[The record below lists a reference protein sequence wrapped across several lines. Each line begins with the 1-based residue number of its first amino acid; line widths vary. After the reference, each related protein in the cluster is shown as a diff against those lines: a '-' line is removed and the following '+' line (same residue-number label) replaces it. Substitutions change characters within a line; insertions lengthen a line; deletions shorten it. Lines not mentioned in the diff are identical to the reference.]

1 MGHLSPSPEDTGL
14 VSIGSLLAG
23 RYRVESVLGSGGMG
37 KVYKAEHTGIGRS
50 VALKVLHSRLG
61 GSKEAKERFQREAIA
76 SGRFDHPNI
85 VNVSDSGELEDGSL
99 YLVMEALEGEPLG
112 NRIERDKRIP
122 WVESLAIIR
131 GVLAGLQHAHDKGVV
146 HRDIKPDNIFLARK
160 DNELVIKILD
170 FGIAKLFAGNAD
182 DPATTRAG
190 LTVGTPAYLSPEQA
204 VGGAITPASDLYST
218 SIVLYE
224 MLTGRPPFL
233 DEDPLAMLTAHVSRD
248 APPFAEV
255 APDLQVPPGL
265 EALIQ
270 QGLAKLSG
278 ERIAAAV
285 DYSHQLD
292 EIARAAGVELPM
304 MPRAS
309 GQLPI
314 PSGPHSM
321 TPSPGFMMTPPPTA
335 YATPPPGGYPTP
347 APGYSTPPP
356 GYSTP
361 PHGVPTPL
369 PTHHGE
375 LATGPTQSLNQL
387 PRPARQV
394 SLADV
399 VSNEPLPKAVKIA
412 GGVIV
417 LGAIAVAA
425 VLLLG
430 GGHSASKTG
439 GNPAGNNLPIVK
451 PVDTE
456 MVLKAALHDLENGK
470 TCADRKAA
478 IPTLAQVGGERAIA
492 ALKRA
497 RYRMRGGVL
506 GIGDSNTNACLKG
519 DAEKVIQALGGSLR

>member
-1 MGHLSPSPEDTGL
+1 MGTPSPSPNDSGI
-14 VSIGSLLAG
+14 VSVGSLLAG
-23 RYRVESVLGSGGMG
+23 RYRVESVLGTGGMG
-37 KVYKAEHTGIGRS
+37 KVYKAEHTGIGRT
-50 VALKVLHSRLG
+50 VALKVLHARLG

-76 SGRFDHPNI
+76 SGRLDHPNI

-112 NRIERDKRIP
+112 NRLERDKRIP
-122 WVESLAIIR
+122 WHEAVTVIR

-160 DNELVIKILD
+160 DTEIVVKVLD

-204 VGGAITPASDLYST
+204 VGGGITPASDLYST

-248 APPFAEV
+248 PPPFAEV

-270 QGLAKLSG
+270 HGLAKLSG
-278 ERIAAAV
+278 ERLSSAI
-285 DYSHQLD
+285 DYSNKLD
-292 EIARAAGVELPM
+292 EIARAAGMELPM

-314 PSGPHSM
+314 PAGPHSM

-347 APGYSTPPP
+347 APGYA
-356 GYSTP
+356 TP

-369 PTHHGE
+369 PVHYGE
-375 LATGPTQSLNQL
+375 LATGPTQSLNHL
-387 PRPARQV
+387 PKPARQV

-399 VSNEPLPKAVKIA
+399 VSSEPLPKAIKVA

-430 GGHSASKTG
+430 GSGNKTSGSSTAG
-439 GNPAGNNLPIVK
+439 GGVTTTVPAANPIDPETL
-451 PVDTE
+451 
-456 MVLKAALHDLENGK
+456 LKAALHDLETGK

-478 IPTLAQVGGERAIA
+478 IPMLAQVGGDRAIA

-497 RYRMRGGVL
+497 RYRMRGGML

-519 DAEKVIQALGGSLR
+519 DAEKALQSLGGSQR

>member
-1 MGHLSPSPEDTGL
+1 MGTPSPSPDDSGI
-14 VSIGSLLAG
+14 VSVGSLLAG
-23 RYRVESVLGSGGMG
+23 RYRVESVLGTGGMG
-37 KVYKAEHTGIGRS
+37 KVYKAEHTGIGRT
-50 VALKVLHSRLG
+50 VALKVLHARLG

-76 SGRFDHPNI
+76 SGRLDHPNI

-112 NRIERDKRIP
+112 NRLERDKRIP
-122 WVESLAIIR
+122 WFEAVAIIR
-131 GVLAGLQHAHDKGVV
+131 GVLAGLQHAHEKGVV

-160 DNELVIKILD
+160 DTEVVIKVLD

-248 APPFAEV
+248 PPPFAEV

-270 QGLAKLSG
+270 HGLAKLSG
-278 ERIAAAV
+278 ERLSSAI
-285 DYSHQLD
+285 DYSHQLE
-292 EIARAAGVELPM
+292 EIARAAGVDLPM
-304 MPRAS
+304 IPRAS

-314 PSGPHSM
+314 PSGPHSL

-347 APGYSTPPP
+347 TPGNYA
-356 GYSTP
+356 TP
-361 PHGVPTPL
+361 PHGVPTP
-369 PTHHGE
+369 PPGHYATPPHG
-375 LATGPTQSLNQL
+375 LTQILDNLDPQL
-387 PRPARQV
+387 PRPARQA

-399 VSNEPLPKAVKIA
+399 VSSEPLPRAVKIA

-430 GGHSASKTG
+430 GGGHGAGTAPGTG
-439 GNPAGNNLPIVK
+439 VPIVN

-456 MVLKAALHDLENGK
+456 TRLKAALPDL
-470 TCADRKAA
+470 
-478 IPTLAQVGGERAIA
+478 
-492 ALKRA
+492 A
-497 RYRMRGGVL
+497 RFRP
-506 GIGDSNTNACLKG
+506 S
-519 DAEKVIQALGGSLR
+519 